1 MITMT
6 TLRVL
11 LALTT
16 TLDLELFLM
25 DIKTTFLHGDL
36 DEELYMKLLEG
47 YAIPGKENMA
57 CKLRFK
63 FLM

>member
-1 MITMT
+1 MILHTINI
-6 TLRVL
+6 RVCFYQRERERE
-11 LALTT
+11 A
-16 TLDLELFLM
+16 FLN
-25 DIKTTFLHGDL
+25 GDL
-36 DEELYMKLLEG
+36 NEELYMKLLEG